1 MTGLAQ
7 LRVCV
12 CTRTVRA
19 TSQLCRGAA
28 LLLQY
33 VYDCVYMSILVC
45 VYMTIYVTKYVYAIC
60 SCLIILLYV
69 CSTYSGNTYINLS
82 HIHLPVISYLTHLP
96 RRNWWTVPRWCSC
109 GTLWRAVYRDV
120 CVYVCVCM
128 CVCMYVCMCMC
139 ICTCICLSV
148 YIICILSTY
157 VHVICILN
165 IYLWVHICC
174 IFVVHVHLCVYV
186 CSFYKHLSGIY
197 APCIYWYTE

>member
-1 MTGLAQ
+1 MYNIRIYIHTYIIHSYTSSDSEYVSAAAIGSTGRSADLYELVQEALVVTGLAQ

-96 RRNWWTVPRWCSC
+96 RQNW
-109 GTLWRAVYRDV
+109 
-120 CVYVCVCM
+120 
-128 CVCMYVCMCMC
+128 
-139 ICTCICLSV
+139 
-148 YIICILSTY
+148 
-157 VHVICILN
+157 
-165 IYLWVHICC
+165 
-174 IFVVHVHLCVYV
+174 
-186 CSFYKHLSGIY
+186 
-197 APCIYWYTE
+197 